1 MQARHTRE
9 YAVKESHLSQW
20 QAAESLEEQMS
31 DRKVYSRRKFLISVS
46 RLAATGFVAASAT
59 ATAAI
64 AMSTRLESSEKQTEA
79 MAEEVVD
86 ALQDAYGLHP
96 GQRRNHTKGVGALG
110 TFVGNP
116 EIKEISRSGLFS
128 GETLEVVARF
138 SIAGGDPMASDTE
151 KSPRGM
157 ALEFRLPDGS
167 LHHMTMLSTPMF
179 FAAVPQTF
187 LDKFVAL
194 AINPA
199 TGKPDMAKFKQ
210 FEASHPDNALQTKFL
225 QENNPPPSYANCAFY
240 GIHAF
245 KFVNAAGKTTI
256 VKFRFVPQDGE
267 KQLSNAQLASMP
279 PNFLEQAL
287 MERTRMAP
295 VKWDMIVT
303 IGEPGDPET
312 NPTLLWPKN
321 RRELKAGTLILTS
334 ATPSALAGSYKINY
348 DPLVM
353 ADGIAPTDDPVLL
366 FRSPSYATSYT
377 RRIRNL

>member
-1 MQARHTRE
+1 MP
-9 YAVKESHLSQW
+9 
-20 QAAESLEEQMS
+20 
-31 DRKVYSRRKFLISVS
+31 DRKVRSRRDFLISFS
-46 RLAATGFVAASAT
+46 RLAATGFVASAT
-59 ATAAI
+59 ATAAAAI
-64 AMSTRLESSEKQTEA
+64 GLPVRQLESSEKQTEA
-79 MAEEVVD
+79 TAEEVVD
-86 ALQDAYGLHP
+86 ALQGAYGLHP

-116 EIKEISRSGLFS
+116 EVREISRSALFS
-128 GETLEVVARF
+128 GEKLDVVARF
-138 SIAGGDPMASDTE
+138 SIAGGDPMASDAE

-157 ALEFRLPDGS
+157 ALEFRLPGGS

-187 LDKFVAL
+187 LDKFIAL
-194 AINPA
+194 GIDPA

-210 FEASHPDNALQTKFL
+210 FEASHPDNTLQAKFL
-225 QENNPPPSYANCAFY
+225 AQNNPPPSYANCAFF

-245 KFVNAAGKTTI
+245 KFINAAGKTTI
-256 VKFRFVPQDGE
+256 AKFRFVPQDGE
-267 KQLSNAQLASMP
+267 KQLSDAQLSSMP
-279 PNFLEQAL
+279 PNFLERVL
-287 MERTRMAP
+287 MERMRVGP
-295 VKWDMIVT
+295 VNWDMIVT

-321 RRELKAGTLILTS
+321 RRELKAGTLTLTS
-334 ATPSALAGSYKINY
+334 ATPSDLAGSYKINY

-377 RRIRNL
+377 RRIRDL